1 MKNMTEFKK
10 ILMPKKRKNIKELK
24 KLKDENLTS
33 FGIDKY
39 GKSCL
44 PYHKLYKDFKNL
56 IVFPK
61 VFYIF

>member
-1 MKNMTEFKK
+1 M
-10 ILMPKKRKNIKELK
+10 
-24 KLKDENLTS
+24 KDENLTS

-56 IVFPK
+56 IVFPQ
-61 VFYIF
+61 VFYNFSIIFFYIWKNEDENSKKI